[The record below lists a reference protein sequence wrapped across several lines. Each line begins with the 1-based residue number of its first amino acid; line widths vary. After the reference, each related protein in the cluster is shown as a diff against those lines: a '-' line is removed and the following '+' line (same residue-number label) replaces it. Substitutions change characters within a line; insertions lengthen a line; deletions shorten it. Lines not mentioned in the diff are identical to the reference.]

1 VITLYSVE
9 ALSFMFLIFVA
20 GKETTEETGLLLYL
34 LLNLAYLLTSLPAG
48 NLSDKFGKGTVLSV
62 GYGVSA
68 LSLLVLSLYGD
79 LETLTLSFLLLL
91 YRVGLGVTDTVQR
104 ALIGEITGKPKRE
117 TAYGVFH
124 GAVGIGALTRNLLAG
139 YLYGLF
145 CLRVSVPSKSIDSD
159 IYTLLYSN

>member
-1 VITLYSVE
+1 VITLYSVG

-34 LLNLAYLLTSLPAG
+34 LLNLTYLLTSLPAG
-48 NLSDKFGKGTVLSV
+48 NLLDKFGKGTVLSV

-79 LETLTLSFLLLL
+79 LETLTLSFLL
-91 YRVGLGVTDTVQR
+91 YGVGLGVTDTVQR

-124 GAVGIGALTRNLLAG
+124 GAVGIGTLTRNLLAG